1 MHVNIHIDTSKV
13 NLGKRLFINAYT
25 HKMTSTLAYQNKQT
39 TNKQIHTTCSHGSC
53 RNITAMQWKPKHW
66 FRPNQEK
73 EMSWKPQ
80 LPSCCYSNRMLAAL
94 STFLFRQI
102 LSLGSHLWNASQAAI
117 SVMQV
122 QLPSLWLGN
131 IKFS

>member
-53 RNITAMQWKPKHW
+53 GNTTAAVATSQPCNENQTIDLDLTRKKKCHEN
-66 FRPNQEK
+66 PN
-73 EMSWKPQ
+73 
-80 LPSCCYSNRMLAAL
+80 
-94 STFLFRQI
+94 
-102 LSLGSHLWNASQAAI
+102 SHHAAI
-117 SVMQV
+117 AT
-122 QLPSLWLGN
+122 GC
-131 IKFS
+131 